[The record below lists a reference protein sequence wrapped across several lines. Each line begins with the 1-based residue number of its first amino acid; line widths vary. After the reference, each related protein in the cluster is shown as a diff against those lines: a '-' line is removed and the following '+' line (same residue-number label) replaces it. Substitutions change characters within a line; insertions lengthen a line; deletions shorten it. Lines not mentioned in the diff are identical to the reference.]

1 MIYKDLKKRF
11 FTSIILLVF
20 VFFIFKFKYLMG
32 LILIIFGVL
41 SILEFLNLSKKI
53 FNKSKFYFLISN
65 TLFISYIVFFS
76 YFFFLFSVFENLKIL
91 LLIILLTCVASD
103 IGGYIFG
110 NLLKGPK
117 LSKISPKK
125 TISGAVGSLFFS
137 CSTILIIAKLTNN
150 YFSPNLILVGI
161 CSSTASQLG
170 DLFFSYLKRKAKIKD
185 TGNIL
190 PGHGGILDRLDG
202 IFFGLPIGLLT
213 ILFAA

>member
-65 TLFISYIVFFS
+65 TLFISYIIFFS

-137 CSTILIIAKLTNN
+137 CSTI
-150 YFSPNLILVGI
+150 
-161 CSSTASQLG
+161 
-170 DLFFSYLKRKAKIKD
+170 
-185 TGNIL
+185 
-190 PGHGGILDRLDG
+190 
-202 IFFGLPIGLLT
+202 
-213 ILFAA
+213 